1 MKKVNPLK
9 YFNDQAD
16 KRKKALS
23 KAALG
28 MDMSGPPPGSAE
40 YYAAGDST
48 NIKNALVNKLNLRN
62 DLEKKAGYFTNTEQD
77 LKKAIEDRD
86 NYVKGKQDYMIS
98 HNLTPREMGQFSKP
112 LPVPQEKAFKRK
124 RR

>member
-16 KRKKALS
+16 KRKKSLS

-28 MDMSGPPPGSAE
+28 MNMGDPPYGKPE
-40 YYAAGDST
+40 YWAAGDST
-48 NIKNALVNKLNLRN
+48 NIKNALVKKLNLIN

-112 LPVPQEKAFKRK
+112 LPVSQEKSFKRK